1 MNKLNSRTISINA
14 LAIALVC
21 LSTMFLQFP
30 IPLGYAHLGNC
41 FILISGDFFGPV
53 TGLLDGGIGSA
64 LSDLLTGYA
73 QWIIPTLIIKGIMG
87 FVIGYIAN
95 RTGLTV
101 NMFKIRTA
109 AASIVGIIIM
119 VVGYFIGGYLLYK
132 RKDELKEKLSVSLL
146 SAVFIGSIL
155 MITLLVCADSFAAH
169 DFRDAFL
176 TYGELFMMLSSTSAF
191 LLNTRFKAKQHR
203 LFDWFGPL
211 TFGVYLIH
219 PIFID
224 IAKEFIRFPW
234 ASALYIPLLLIVILI
249 VSSLIVWV
257 LSKLPGLKKI
267 VS

>member
-1 MNKLNSRTISINA
+1 MPI
-14 LAIALVC
+14 
-21 LSTMFLQFP
+21 LQATYW
-30 IPLGYAHLGNC
+30 L
-41 FILISGDFFGPV
+41 
-53 TGLLDGGIGSA
+53 
-64 LSDLLTGYA
+64 
-73 QWIIPTLIIKGIMG
+73 
-87 FVIGYIAN
+87 
-95 RTGLTV
+95 
-101 NMFKIRTA
+101 
-109 AASIVGIIIM
+109 
-119 VVGYFIGGYLLYK
+119 GYFIGGYLLYK
-132 RKDELKEKLSVSLL
+132 RKDELKEKLSVPLL

-169 DFRDAFL
+169 DFQDAFL

>member
-1 MNKLNSRTISINA
+1 M
-14 LAIALVC
+14 
-21 LSTMFLQFP
+21 
-30 IPLGYAHLGNC
+30 
-41 FILISGDFFGPV
+41 
-53 TGLLDGGIGSA
+53 
-64 LSDLLTGYA
+64 
-73 QWIIPTLIIKGIMG
+73 
-87 FVIGYIAN
+87 
-95 RTGLTV
+95 
-101 NMFKIRTA
+101 A
-109 AASIVGIIIM
+109 AAMAAGLA
-119 VVGYFIGGYLLYK
+119 GCGGTGQETPAASQAGAEGGG
-132 RKDELKEKLSVSLL
+132 DPV
-146 SAVFIGSIL
+146 
-155 MITLLVCADSFAAH
+155 DS
-169 DFRDAFL
+169 
-176 TYGELFMMLSSTSAF
+176 GEISQPPF